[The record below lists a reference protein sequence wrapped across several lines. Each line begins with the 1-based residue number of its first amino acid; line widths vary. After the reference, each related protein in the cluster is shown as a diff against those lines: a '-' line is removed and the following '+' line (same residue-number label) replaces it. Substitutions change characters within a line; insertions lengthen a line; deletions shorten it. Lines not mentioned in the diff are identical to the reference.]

1 MGASGRADVG
11 FFQPELHEFLL
22 KLQILIWSPA
32 GGVVGFD
39 MGSLEWLPGQA
50 ALCRGSCKE
59 HSMPGTLFS
68 AGAGPVAGS
77 VGLEPFV
84 KGVLKDC
91 GGLRIDRLVVRR
103 TPEGLCLDGVIRT
116 STGSADIADLVRA
129 ATGVTEVLN
138 RLVVFHE
145 DPLPPAEANGG
156 IELPESWQG

>member
-1 MGASGRADVG
+1 MRASGKGVVG

-22 KLQILIWSPA
+22 KLQIFIWSPA
-32 GGVVGFD
+32 GGVVGFEVD
-39 MGSLEWLPGQA
+39 LLEWLYGQA

-68 AGAGPVAGS
+68 AGAGPVGGS

-91 GGLRIDRLVVRR
+91 SGLRIDRLVVRR

-145 DPLPPAEANGG
+145 DTLPPVEADGEPG
-156 IELPESWQG
+156 LTEAWQG